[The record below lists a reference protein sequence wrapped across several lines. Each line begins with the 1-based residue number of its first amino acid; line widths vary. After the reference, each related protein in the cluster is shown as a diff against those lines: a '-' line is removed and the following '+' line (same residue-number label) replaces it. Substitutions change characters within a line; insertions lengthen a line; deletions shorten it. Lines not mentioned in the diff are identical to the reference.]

1 MNDWKDT
8 DHSAS
13 EKRLSAEHNKQIG
26 IIKEPGGIC
35 PPGSFVVFTVKYRN
49 FSSFQQVKNFRLL
62 SPELFRSTDGDHY
75 LLMIWQPLFLS
86 TGICFLMTNALYEI

>member
-35 PPGSFVVFTVKYRN
+35 PPGSFAAFAATYRN
-49 FSSFQQVKNFRLL
+49 LSSLQQDNMLV
-62 SPELFRSTDGDHY
+62 T
-75 LLMIWQPLFLS
+75 I
-86 TGICFLMTNALYEI
+86 T